1 MSNKRNGSPLEMGVT
16 KRSSLDS
23 PPVSGIESRPLTR
36 SRLRASK
43 VCKDPK
49 RLGINFNFLVSFSLT
64 K

>member
-49 RLGINFNFLVSFSLT
+49 RLGINFNF
-64 K
+64 